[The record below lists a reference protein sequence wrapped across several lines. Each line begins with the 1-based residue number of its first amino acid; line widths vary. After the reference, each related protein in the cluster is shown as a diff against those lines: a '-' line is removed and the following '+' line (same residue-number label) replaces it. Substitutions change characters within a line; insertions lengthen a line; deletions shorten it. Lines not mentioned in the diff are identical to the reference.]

1 MKRSLA
7 GDSQNRFRHTAAN
20 NNSKDA
26 IPEYQFSFTKISK
39 MAVKLLDP
47 DDVLAYL
54 TITTPT
60 SAQSDAME
68 AITNSV
74 EADVKRFCRWCVT
87 SKIHIDYLPQPGSI
101 LGIPLRTTSRFRDS
115 GSWQGQSF
123 GVARG
128 QDRLQ
133 LPQMYVTVISE
144 VKEDIAFDFGSDTV
158 LTVNDDYR
166 IEDKGGSG
174 KSGGVMRVGSYW
186 PSVPLSIKL
195 SYTAGFSEADLA
207 GEHNG
212 LRFRAMREAISQ
224 WFLRQKELA
233 TYVTGLGGD
242 TSGLIREE
250 KIGPYEVKFGGFGDG
265 NKGGPSVGMS
275 PEFKAYLQ
283 EAGYVF
289 MGVGV

>member
-1 MKRSLA
+1 M
-7 GDSQNRFRHTAAN
+7 
-20 NNSKDA
+20 A
-26 IPEYQFSFTKISK
+26 I
-39 MAVKLLDP
+39 KLLDP

-54 TITTPT
+54 TITSPTP
-60 SAQSDAME
+60 AQSDAME
-68 AITNSV
+68 IITNSV
-74 EADVKRFCRWCVT
+74 ESDVKQFCRWCVT
-87 SKIHIDYLPQPGSI
+87 SKTHVDYLPQPGSV
-101 LGIPLRTTSRFRDS
+101 LGIPLRSTSRYQNA

-133 LPQMYVTVISE
+133 LPQMYVTAISE

-158 LTVNDDYR
+158 LTVGDDYR

-195 SYTAGFSEADLA
+195 SYTAGLLEADLA

-212 LRFRAMREAISQ
+212 LRFRAMRECIAQ

-242 TSGLIREE
+242 TSGLLREE
-250 KIGPYEVKFGGFGDG
+250 KLGDYAVKFAGANDG
-265 NKGGPSVGMS
+265 NKGGPPVGLS
-275 PEFKAYLQ
+275 QEFKTYLQ